1 MFNRNG
7 MERTIAKNQKLR
19 NIFGDLLLVL
29 TLLFTLWLSAV
40 MLCRIRTVIL
50 ADTYK
55 RVYHRELVI
64 CALFFVLGLDLRFDL
79 FTRAHALP
87 VKAFG
92 WVLRGTVTAATAAV
106 LTIGTLIIAGGM
118 EKDVQKADH
127 VLVLGMAL
135 ENGQPTEDL
144 RLRVKTAAEYTEAFP
159 ESILILTGGNT
170 DEQGRS
176 EALAMRDLLAEI
188 GVAPERMILEDKAR
202 DTRAN
207 FENTAKLI
215 DPSQPTAIVTNG
227 YHMRRAVRIAE
238 SAGFS
243 DLIRLPAPS
252 DPIRW
257 GPNLMWEIIMELNRL
272 INK

>member
-7 MERTIAKNQKLR
+7 REHTIAHKYKLCR
-19 NIFGDLLLVL
+19 IFGDLLLVL
-29 TLLFTLWLSAV
+29 TLLFTLWLSVV
-40 MLCRIRTVIL
+40 MGWRIHSVVL

-55 RVYHRELVI
+55 KIFLRELVI
-64 CALFFVLGLDLRFDL
+64 CAVFFVLGLDLRFDL
-79 FTRAHALP
+79 FTRGRSLP
-87 VKAFG
+87 LKTFG
-92 WVLRGTVTAATAAV
+92 WILRGTVIVAAAAV
-106 LTIGTLIIAGGM
+106 LTIGTRIIAGGM
-118 EKDVQKADH
+118 DKDAQKADH

-135 ENGQPTEDL
+135 ENGHPTKDL
-144 RLRVKTAAEYTEAFP
+144 CLRVKTAAEYTEAFP
-159 ESILILTGGNT
+159 ESVLILTGGNI

-176 EALAMRDLLAEI
+176 EALVMRDLFMEF

-207 FENTAKLI
+207 FKNTAKLI

-227 YHMRRAVRIAE
+227 YHMQRAVRIAE

-252 DPIRW
+252 DPIRF

-272 INK
+272 IKE